1 MPSAAPRTA
10 VYARYSTDLQR
21 DASIEDQV
29 RSCRQLLDREFPG
42 REGVEIF
49 ETFADRA
56 ISGASM
62 MRPGLQALLEAVR
75 DGRIDLIAAE
85 GIDRISR
92 DQADIADIAR
102 TLRHAGVRLLTV
114 QEGEVNELHVGL
126 KGTMNAL
133 FLKDLAA
140 KVRRGLE
147 GRVRAG
153 RSGGSLGYGYRVV
166 PGPERGGREI
176 DAAMALVIERIF
188 RDYAAGVSP
197 RAIAHALNAEGVPG
211 PSGGPWNQSSI
222 NGNRRRGVGLLNN
235 ELYIGRL
242 VWNRQRF
249 VKDPATG
256 RRLGRENPPA
266 AWIVEEV
273 PALRIVAQDVWEA
286 AKARQDAAGAAWA
299 DEERNANT
307 GHRLVRAR
315 RPKTLLSGLV
325 RCGCC
330 GGPMVHV
337 HSGRLACNRARETRS
352 CDNRL
357 RIDAAQ
363 LERTVLAGVR
373 ANLLA
378 PDTFEAFARAYVD
391 EANRIAMEDNV
402 ARAAA
407 EGDLV
412 TVVRQ
417 LNQLVDQILAGT
429 PGRILAERIE
439 QLEARRTALE
449 ALIAR
454 TPESLPYAHPNIAA
468 RWRDKVEALE
478 GGLATGDMGATEIL
492 RTLIDRVDLVPDA
505 GKLRI
510 DLHGEVAGM
519 LAFCGEDRP
528 ARPSRTGRIM
538 AGSISLVA
546 EERFQRYGRCE
557 SLVFRDLPLVA

>member
-1 MPSAAPRTA
+1 MSSAAPRTA

-29 RSCRQLLDREFPG
+29 RSCRQLLA
-42 REGVEIF
+42 REGVTEF

-75 DGRIDLIAAE
+75 DGRIDIIAAE

-166 PGPERGGREI
+166 QGAERGGRAI
-176 DAAMALVIERIF
+176 DPAEALVVERIF

-197 RAIAHALNAEGVPG
+197 RAIAHALNREGAPA
-211 PSGGPWNQSSI
+211 PSGGSWNQSSI
-222 NGNRRRGVGLLNN
+222 NGNRRRGTGILNN
-235 ELYIGRL
+235 ELYAGRL
-242 VWNRQRF
+242 VWNRQSF

-256 RRLGRENPPA
+256 RRVGRENPPEK
-266 AWIVEEV
+266 WVIERV
-273 PALRIVAQDVWEA
+273 PDLRIVAQDAWDAV
-286 AKARQDAAGAAWA
+286 KARQDAASTTWA
-299 DEERNANT
+299 DEARHANT

-337 HSGRLACNRARETRS
+337 HSGRMACNRARETKS

-357 RIDAAQ
+357 RIDGAQ

-378 PDTFEAFARAYVD
+378 ADTFEAFARAYLD
-391 EANRIAMEDNV
+391 EANRIAMEENV
-402 ARAAA
+402 ARGSASTELA
-407 EGDLV
+407 

-429 PGRILAERIE
+429 PGRILAERLE
-439 QLEARRTALE
+439 QLEAKRTDLE

-454 TPESLPYAHPNIAA
+454 TPESLPYAHPNLPA
-468 RWRDKVEALE
+468 RWRAKVEALN
-478 GGLATGDMGATEIL
+478 GGLAAGDMGATEIL
-492 RTLIDRVDLVPDA
+492 RSLIDRVDLVPDG

-528 ARPSRTGRIM
+528 PRPTRTGRLM

-546 EERFQRYGRCE
+546 EERCQRYGRFE